1 MTISGISEQRAV
13 AISARFPTPA
23 ALIEFLGVARG
34 DRMTDKEKEEKLK
47 SLAEVQTASS
57 ERVGKIGKSMA
68 KKLSLIF
75 TTEHGTLSLT

>member
-1 MTISGISEQRAV
+1 
-13 AISARFPTPA
+13 
-23 ALIEFLGVARG
+23 
-34 DRMTDKEKEEKLK
+34 MTDKEKEEKLK

-75 TTEHGTLSLT
+75 TTEHGTLSLTWL